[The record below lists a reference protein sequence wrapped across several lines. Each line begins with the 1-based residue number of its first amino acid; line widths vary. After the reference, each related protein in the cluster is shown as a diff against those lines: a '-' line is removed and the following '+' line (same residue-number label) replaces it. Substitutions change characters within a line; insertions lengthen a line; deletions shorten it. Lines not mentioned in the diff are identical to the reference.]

1 MAHPKHYKRYPT
13 IPRLLQLLSKLH
25 PRLCQD
31 HQSNMES
38 YTKGKILELVNDT
51 DSYKIECDTSN
62 YATGAVLSQ
71 KQNRE
76 WRPITFFSKAL
87 TATEWNYKIHDRELL
102 AIIRILEEWWHY
114 FQGNANKIKVI
125 TDHKN
130 LEYFL
135 IAKKLNWR
143 KA

>member
-1 MAHPKHYKRYPT
+1 
-13 IPRLLQLLSKLH
+13 
-25 PRLCQD
+25 
-31 HQSNMES
+31 MES

-76 WRPITFFSKAL
+76 WWPITFFSKAL

-102 AIIRILEEWWHY
+102 AIIRTLEKWWHY

-143 KA
+143 KAQHLL